1 MPATDKTNHRKGQP
15 VTDTTN
21 PIRGIEWA
29 GEDHRVAVVE
39 AQGDIDLRR
48 SSRFQEELLALP
60 DEHPREIVL
69 DLSNVPYMDSS
80 GVASLVKLL
89 ARLRRDKVPLKLT
102 GLRPRVRSVFEIT
115 RLDTIFDIRA
125 TVKEALES

>member
-1 MPATDKTNHRKGQP
+1 MTEPSNP
-15 VTDTTN
+15 VRH
-21 PIRGIEWA
+21 IKWA
-29 GEDHRVAVVE
+29 GHDHRTAIVE

-48 SSRFQEELLALP
+48 SASFQETLLSLP
-60 DEHPREIVL
+60 GQHPAQIIL

-89 ARLRRDKVPLKLT
+89 ARLRREKVPLRLA

-115 RLDTIFDIRA
+115 RLDTVFDIYA
-125 TVKEALES
+125 SVQEAMEP